1 MRIARKLDRLA
12 MPHFRKFQ
20 QLLEARWFGEN
31 KVPHRIFCY
40 APSGGRRVIFLC
52 GCTHKDNRY
61 NPTNAYATA
70 IERRDEIEH
79 GGRTHVSSISKLWR
93 RLRNKAYRDG
103 YTEAQLSIEIPFQ
116 IRALRKARNWTQ
128 AQLAER
134 CGIPQARISH
144 IEQPG
149 RDPLSLRT
157 LYRLASAFDVGLLV
171 QFVSFSEL
179 VRREDQFHPETFRVA
194 SFEDDRLEET
204 VHTTRSFEE
213 ASRVDGLKETANK
226 IKGRLMK
233 LHYYPE
239 TDSLYIE
246 LKVEPGVEIRE
257 IADGFNVDLDSDGEV
272 IGFDIDHASKRFNLS
287 TLETEAL
294 PVRVTKAS

>member
-1 MRIARKLDRLA
+1 M
-12 MPHFRKFQ
+12 
-20 QLLEARWFGEN
+20 
-31 KVPHRIFCY
+31 
-40 APSGGRRVIFLC
+40 
-52 GCTHKDNRY
+52 
-61 NPTNAYATA
+61 
-70 IERRDEIEH
+70 
-79 GGRTHVSSISKLWR
+79 SSISKLWR
-93 RLRNKAYRDG
+93 KLRNKAYRDG

-116 IRALRKARNWTQ
+116 VRALRKARGWTQ

-179 VRREDQFHPETFRVA
+179 VRREDQFHPETCRVA
-194 SFEDDRLEET
+194 SFEDDRFEET
-204 VHTTRSFEE
+204 VHATRSFEE

-257 IADGFNVDLDSDGEV
+257 VADGFNVDLDSDGEV
-272 IGFDIDHASKRFNLS
+272 IGLDLLHHRRM
-287 TLETEAL
+287 TY
-294 PVRVTKAS
+294 KASCSK

>member
-1 MRIARKLDRLA
+1 M
-12 MPHFRKFQ
+12 
-20 QLLEARWFGEN
+20 
-31 KVPHRIFCY
+31 
-40 APSGGRRVIFLC
+40 
-52 GCTHKDNRY
+52 
-61 NPTNAYATA
+61 
-70 IERRDEIEH
+70 
-79 GGRTHVSSISKLWR
+79 SSISKLWR

-194 SFEDDRLEET
+194 SFEDDR
-204 VHTTRSFEE
+204 FE
-213 ASRVDGLKETANK
+213 ETANK

-257 IADGFNVDLDSDGEV
+257 VADGFNVDLDSDGEV
-272 IGFDIDHASKRFNLS
+272 IGFDIDHASKRFDLS
-287 TLETEAL
+287 TLEAEAL
-294 PVRVTKAS
+294 PVRGTKAS

>member
-1 MRIARKLDRLA
+1 M
-12 MPHFRKFQ
+12 
-20 QLLEARWFGEN
+20 
-31 KVPHRIFCY
+31 
-40 APSGGRRVIFLC
+40 
-52 GCTHKDNRY
+52 
-61 NPTNAYATA
+61 
-70 IERRDEIEH
+70 
-79 GGRTHVSSISKLWR
+79 SSISKLWR
-93 RLRNKAYRDG
+93 KLRNKAYRDG

-144 IEQPG
+144 VEQPG

-194 SFEDDRLEET
+194 SFEDDRFEET

-257 IADGFNVDLDSDGEV
+257 VADGFNVDLDSDGEV
-272 IGFDIDHASKRFNLS
+272 IGFDIDHASKRFDLS

-294 PVRVTKAS
+294 PVRVTRAS